1 MTTDAGGVHRS
12 ECRTITEEIEND
24 DLDSAIDLA
33 KEIESLDKLQVS
45 RGFSLSFFF
54 FFYHLVSRHS
64 ILFGASAPLVLFF
77 CRFLSFFPHF
87 L

>member
-33 KEIESLDKLQVS
+33 KEIESLDKLQPFYVLSS
-45 RGFSLSFFF
+45 RFSPITVIHSARLSAGG
-54 FFYHLVSRHS
+54 LLLPLNAKMAS
-64 ILFGASAPLVLFF
+64 IGLGV
-77 CRFLSFFPHF
+77 
-87 L
+87 